1 MFYEKELA
9 FFRKTLANMRI
20 DSVIISEGSPLP
32 VDIDRGLR
40 KFLGLEKEYEQ
51 RFGNLINSIE
61 KNTVYQAT
69 DAFLCSYI
77 VMLLPDTETKSA
89 LVAGPYSLGGIRREQ
104 LMESAEKYDF
114 PPLLFSELEK
124 YYANLPAIIQEDC
137 LVALY
142 ESFAETLWENDN
154 YTVKS
159 LGSEKA
165 EKLSISSINTF
176 KEKSEDSLL
185 AVRALEDKY
194 NAERKLMQAV
204 SRGSS
209 LKAEQ
214 LISKVSD
221 TVLESRTN
229 DPLRNTQNYMI
240 VLNTLLRKAAE
251 QGGVHP
257 FYIDSLSSD
266 FAKKIETVKTNN
278 ECISMMKDMV
288 SKYTL
293 LVKEHSAKNYASPI
307 QKVMTIIDSDLM
319 ADLSLKRLSSILNVN
334 PSYLSTLFKKETG
347 TTLTEYVAKKRVE
360 NAAFLLKTTTLQ
372 VQTIA
377 QHCGIFDVNY
387 FTKTFKKYMGK
398 TPKEYRE

>member
-1 MFYEKELA
+1 MH
-9 FFRKTLANMRI
+9 I
-20 DSVIISEGSPLP
+20 DSVIISESSTLP
-32 VDIDRGLR
+32 SDIDRGLR
-40 KFLGLEKEYEQ
+40 KFLGLENEYEQ
-51 RFGNLINSIE
+51 RFGNLITRVE

-69 DAFLCSYI
+69 DPFLCSYI
-77 VMLLPDTETKSA
+77 VILLPDAGTKTA
-89 LVAGPYSLGGIRREQ
+89 LVAGPYSNGGIRREQ

-114 PPLLFSELEK
+114 PPLLFSQLEK

-142 ESFAETLWENDN
+142 ESFAETLWGNDN

-159 LGSEKA
+159 IGSESA
-165 EKLSISSINTF
+165 EKLSIPTINTF
-176 KEKSEDSLL
+176 KEKTEDSLL

-194 NAERKLMQAV
+194 NAERKLMLAV

-214 LISKVSD
+214 MISKVSD
-221 TVLESRTN
+221 AVLESRTK

-266 FAKKIETVKTNN
+266 FAKKIETVKTNS
-278 ECISMMKDMV
+278 ECIAMMKDMV
-288 SKYTL
+288 GKYAL
-293 LVKEHSAKNYASPI
+293 LVKEHSAKNYASPV
-307 QKVMTIIDSDLM
+307 QKVMTVIDSDLM
-319 ADLSLKRLSSILNVN
+319 ADLSLKRLSSILNIN
-334 PSYLSTLFKKETG
+334 PSYLSSLFKKETG
-347 TTLTEYVAKKRVE
+347 TTLTEFVAKKRIE
-360 NAAFLLKTTTLQ
+360 NAAFLLKTTSLQ

-398 TPKEYRE
+398 TPKEYRG

>member
-1 MFYEKELA
+1 MFYEKEIA
-9 FFRKTLANMRI
+9 FFRKTLANMHI

-32 VDIDRGLR
+32 ADADRGLR
-40 KFLGLEKEYEQ
+40 KFLGFEKEYEQ
-51 RFGNLINSIE
+51 RFGNLINLVE

-69 DAFLCSYI
+69 DPFMCSYI
-77 VMLLPDTETKSA
+77 VIPLPDTETKSA

-124 YYANLPAIIQEDC
+124 YYANLPVVTQEDF
-137 LVALY
+137 LIALY
-142 ESFAETLWENDN
+142 ESLAETLWGSDN
-154 YTVKS
+154 FIVKS
-159 LGSEKA
+159 LGSESA
-165 EKLSISSINTF
+165 ERLSISSINTF
-176 KEKSEDSLL
+176 KEKSDDSLL
-185 AVRALEDKY
+185 AIRALEDKY
-194 NAERKLMQAV
+194 NAERKLMQTV

-214 LISKVSD
+214 MISKVSD
-221 TVLESRTN
+221 MVLESRTN

-266 FAKKIETVKTNN
+266 FARKIETAKTNT

-288 SKYTL
+288 ISYSL
-293 LVKEHSAKNYASPI
+293 LVKEHSAKNYTTPV
-307 QKVMTIIDSDLM
+307 QKVITIIDSDLM
-319 ADLSLKRLSSILNVN
+319 ADLSLKRLSSILNIN
-334 PSYLSTLFKKETG
+334 PSYLSSLFKKETG
-347 TTLTEYVAKKRVE
+347 VTLTEYVNKKRVE
-360 NAAFLLKTTTLQ
+360 SAAFLLKTTTLQ

-398 TPKEYRE
+398 TPKEYRG

>member
-1 MFYEKELA
+1 MFYEKEIA
-9 FFRKTLANMRI
+9 FFRKTLANMHI

-32 VDIDRGLR
+32 ADADRGLR
-40 KFLGLEKEYEQ
+40 KFLGFEKEYEQ
-51 RFGNLINSIE
+51 RFGNLINLVE

-69 DAFLCSYI
+69 DPFMCSYI
-77 VMLLPDTETKSA
+77 VIPLPDTETKSA
-89 LVAGPYSLGGIRREQ
+89 LIAGPYSLGGIRREQ

-124 YYANLPAIIQEDC
+124 YYANLPVVTQEDF
-137 LVALY
+137 LIALY
-142 ESFAETLWENDN
+142 ESLAETLWGSDN
-154 YTVKS
+154 FIVKS
-159 LGSEKA
+159 LSSESA
-165 EKLSISSINTF
+165 ERLSISSINTF
-176 KEKSEDSLL
+176 KEKSDDSLL
-185 AVRALEDKY
+185 AIRALEDKY
-194 NAERKLMQAV
+194 NAERKLMQTV

-214 LISKVSD
+214 MISKVSD
-221 TVLESRTN
+221 MVLESRTN

-266 FAKKIETVKTNN
+266 FARKIETAKTNT

-288 SKYTL
+288 ISYSL
-293 LVKEHSAKNYASPI
+293 LVKEHSAKNYTTPV
-307 QKVMTIIDSDLM
+307 QKVITIIDSDLM
-319 ADLSLKRLSSILNVN
+319 ADLSLKRLSSILNIN
-334 PSYLSTLFKKETG
+334 PSYLSSLFKKETG
-347 TTLTEYVAKKRVE
+347 VTLTEYVNKKRVE
-360 NAAFLLKTTTLQ
+360 NAAFLLKTTSLQ

-398 TPKEYRE
+398 TPKEYRG

>member
-1 MFYEKELA
+1 MFYDKELA
-9 FFRKTLANMRI
+9 FFRKTLGNLRI
-20 DSVIISEGSPLP
+20 DTVIISEDSPLP
-32 VDIDRGLR
+32 ADIDRGLR
-40 KFLGLEKEYEQ
+40 KFLGLENEYEQ
-51 RFGNLINSIE
+51 RFGNLIKSVE

-77 VMLLPDTETKSA
+77 VIPLPDTEAKSA
-89 LVAGPYSLGGIRREQ
+89 LVAGPYSKGGIRREQ

-124 YYANLPAIIQEDC
+124 YYANLPAITQEDC

-159 LGSEKA
+159 FESENA
-165 EKLSISSINTF
+165 ERLSISTINTF

-194 NAERKLMQAV
+194 SAERKLMQAV

-278 ECISMMKDMV
+278 ECISMMLDMV
-288 SKYTL
+288 SKYSL
-293 LVKEHSAKNYASPI
+293 LVKEHSAKNYTSPI
-307 QKVMTIIDSDLM
+307 QKVITIIDSDLM
-319 ADLSLKRLSSILNVN
+319 ADLSLKRLSSVLNIN
-334 PSYLSTLFKKETG
+334 PSYLSSLFKKETG

-398 TPKEYRE
+398 TPKEYRG

>member
-9 FFRKTLANMRI
+9 FFRRTLANIRI
-20 DSVIISEGSPLP
+20 DSVIISDNLPLP
-32 VDIDRGLR
+32 SKIDRGLR
-40 KFLGLEKEYEQ
+40 DFLGFQKEYNQ

-69 DAFLCSYI
+69 DPFLCSYI
-77 VMLLPDTETKSA
+77 VIPLPDTETKSA
-89 LVAGPYSLGGIRREQ
+89 LIAGPYLKGNIRREQ

-124 YYANLPAIIQEDC
+124 YYANLPVITQEDI

-142 ESFAETLWENDN
+142 ESFAETVWGSDN
-154 YTVKS
+154 YSVKS
-159 LGSEKA
+159 IGSERA
-165 EKLSISSINTF
+165 ENLSISTMNAF
-176 KEKSEDSLL
+176 KEKSDDSLL
-185 AVRALEDKY
+185 TIRALEDKY

-209 LKAEQ
+209 VKAEQ
-214 LISKVSD
+214 MISKVSD

-229 DPLRNTQNYMI
+229 DPLRNMQNYMI

-266 FAKKIETVKTNN
+266 FAKKIETVKTIA

-288 SKYTL
+288 GKYSL
-293 LVKEHSAKNYASPI
+293 LVKEHSAKNYASPV

-319 ADLSLKRLSSILNVN
+319 ADLSLKNLSSVLNVN
-334 PSYLSTLFKKETG
+334 PSYLSSLFKKETG
-347 TTLTEYVAKKRVE
+347 TTLTEYVSKKRIDY
-360 NAAFLLKTTTLQ
+360 AAFLLRTTSLQ

-377 QHCGIFDVNY
+377 QHCGVFDVNY
-387 FTKTFKKYMGK
+387 FTKMFKKQTGK
-398 TPKEYRE
+398 TPKEYRG

>member
-32 VDIDRGLR
+32 ADIDRGLR

-159 LGSEKA
+159 LESEKA

-293 LVKEHSAKNYASPI
+293 LVKEHSAKNYASPV

-398 TPKEYRE
+398 TPKEYRG